1 MLSNEAFRRIGQ
13 QLDANYTF
21 CPNSGVE
28 DLDVNRCLRD
38 LGVEMGVSVDE
49 LGRQRFL
56 VLDLM
61 RHYLG
66 AFPNWLYRFS
76 LHPLKKVTALMQ
88 IRFKGLIANSQ
99 NLNRV
104 STVAATRSSQ
114 CTT

>member
-13 QLDANYTF
+13 QLDTNYTF

-28 DLDVNRCLRD
+28 DLDVNRCLRE

-49 LGRQRFL
+49 RGRQRFL

-76 LHPLKKVTALMQ
+76 LHPLRKVTALMQ
-88 IRFKGLIANSQ
+88 I
-99 NLNRV
+99 
-104 STVAATRSSQ
+104 
-114 CTT
+114 